1 VGGRELLERRP
12 QRGKAGGLLETA
24 TSALSPNLG
33 PRQFDVL
40 PSSGYENPV
49 SKVSLADYR
58 ALAQFRYEIRKF
70 LAFSESAA
78 RALGV
83 EPQQHQALLAVK
95 GLPEGVEPT
104 IGALAERLCVQHHTA
119 VALVDK
125 LEERGWAERRR
136 ASVDRRQ
143 VLLTLTPRGSELL
156 AKLSALHGQQLGA
169 VGSDMVQAL
178 DLIVSTRARKGHNG
192 RTRLR
197 P

>member
-1 VGGRELLERRP
+1 
-12 QRGKAGGLLETA
+12 
-24 TSALSPNLG
+24 
-33 PRQFDVL
+33 
-40 PSSGYENPV
+40 V

-58 ALAQFRYEIRKF
+58 ALAQFRYEIRRF

-78 RALGV
+78 RAAGI

-125 LEERGWAERRR
+125 LEERGWAERKR
-136 ASVDRRQ
+136 ASADRRQ
-143 VLLTLTPRGSELL
+143 VLLTLTSQGSELL

-178 DLIVSTRARKGHNG
+178 ALIVSTHARKSPKE
-192 RTRLR
+192 R
-197 P
+197 

>member
-1 VGGRELLERRP
+1 M
-12 QRGKAGGLLETA
+12 
-24 TSALSPNLG
+24 
-33 PRQFDVL
+33 
-40 PSSGYENPV
+40 

-58 ALAQFRYEIRKF
+58 ALAQFRYEIRRF

-78 RALGV
+78 RAAGI

-125 LEERGWAERRR
+125 LEERGWAQRKR
-136 ASVDRRQ
+136 ASADRRQ
-143 VLLTLTPRGSELL
+143 VLLTLTSQGSELL

-178 DLIVSTRARKGHNG
+178 ALIVSTHARKSPKE
-192 RTRLR
+192 R
-197 P
+197 